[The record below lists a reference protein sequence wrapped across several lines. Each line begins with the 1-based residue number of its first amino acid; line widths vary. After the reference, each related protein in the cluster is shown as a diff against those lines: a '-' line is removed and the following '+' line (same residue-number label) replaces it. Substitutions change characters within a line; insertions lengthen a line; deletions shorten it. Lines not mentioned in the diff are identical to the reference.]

1 MNLLYA
7 LATAILCGAGLYL
20 MLSRHLVRLALGVS
34 LLSAAINL
42 VILQAGRLGTSLPPL
57 VPAGTDIL
65 PAGAA
70 NPVPQALVLTAI
82 VIGLALVALFA
93 ALVLAAW
100 IKLGTLD
107 TRAMTAAEPQ
117 AAGPQAAGRRSSE
130 PKAAPV
136 EPARP

>member
-20 MLSRHLVRLALGVS
+20 MLSRNLVRMALGVS

-42 VILQAGRLGTSLPPL
+42 MILQAGRLGASLPPL
-57 VPAGTDIL
+57 VEAGAETLAAGT
-65 PAGAA
+65 A

-82 VIGLALVALFA
+82 VIGLALVALMA

-100 IKLGTLD
+100 ITFGTLD
-107 TRAMTAAEPQ
+107 TRAMGAAEP
-117 AAGPQAAGRRSSE
+117 AAGAKVGAE
-130 PKAAPV
+130 PKAAPG
-136 EPARP
+136 EPVGP

>member
-7 LATAILCGAGLYL
+7 LATAILCGIGLYL
-20 MLSRHLVRLALGVS
+20 MLSRHLVRMALGVS

-42 VILQAGRLGTSLPPL
+42 VILQAGRLGAVLPPL
-57 VPAGTDIL
+57 VAEGAATVAAGT
-65 PAGAA
+65 A

-107 TRAMTAAEPQ
+107 TRAMRAAEPT
-117 AAGPQAAGRRSSE
+117 AAAEPGP
-130 PKAAPV
+130 APDAV
-136 EPARP
+136 KP